1 MNRKGTEALV
11 GFFVLLGIAA
21 LVFLSLKAANLSSF
35 SGGETYTLTAK
46 FDNIGGLKVRSP
58 VRSAGVT
65 VGRVTSIAL
74 DPKTFQ
80 GVVTLD
86 MQKSVQFPN
95 DSSARILTSG
105 LLGDQYVGLEAGP
118 GEKNFAAGDTIKQTQ
133 SAIVLESLI
142 SQFPVQQGSGCRHD
156 DARTCIRTPS
166 HRRQE
171 VTRSLD
177 TRSFLAR
184 ALLALMVGAL
194 LALGGCA
201 STQNFAKEARGG
213 PGARLDPWENWNRKV
228 FAFNEGLDEK
238 VLKPVATGYAKVVPQ
253 FVRRSVDNFFANAAD
268 AWSAVNN
275 VLQGKPE
282 PAFTDVVR
290 FTTNT
295 VFGFFGILDIAT
307 EFGLE
312 HHYEDFGQTLGRWGF
327 GAGAYIVWPLI
338 GPSTV
343 RESIALPL
351 DRTASPALYI
361 SSGSYQFGVVG
372 LQIVNTRAKL
382 LGASQVIDDIAL
394 DKYTFVRDAYLQRR
408 RSLVF
413 DGDAPPESPDAAAS
427 GAAGSDSIYAPAP
440 PATAGSAPPKP

>member
-1 MNRKGTEALV
+1 M
-11 GFFVLLGIAA
+11 
-21 LVFLSLKAANLSSF
+21 
-35 SGGETYTLTAK
+35 
-46 FDNIGGLKVRSP
+46 
-58 VRSAGVT
+58 
-65 VGRVTSIAL
+65 
-74 DPKTFQ
+74 
-80 GVVTLD
+80 
-86 MQKSVQFPN
+86 
-95 DSSARILTSG
+95 
-105 LLGDQYVGLEAGP
+105 
-118 GEKNFAAGDTIKQTQ
+118 
-133 SAIVLESLI
+133 
-142 SQFPVQQGSGCRHD
+142 
-156 DARTCIRTPS
+156 
-166 HRRQE
+166 
-171 VTRSLD
+171 TRSLD